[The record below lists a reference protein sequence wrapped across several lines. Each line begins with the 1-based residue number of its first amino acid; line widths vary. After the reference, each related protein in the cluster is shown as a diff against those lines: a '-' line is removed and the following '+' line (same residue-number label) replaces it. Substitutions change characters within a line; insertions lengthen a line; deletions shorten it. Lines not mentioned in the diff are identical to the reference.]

1 MGNTNST
8 QFKRLAIE
16 VEEAIFKPLQIAD
29 PWIVAVDVY
38 GFRKGSVIAQYYIVY
53 SPSMRGVKDAR
64 SVERT
69 KDNVFASGN
78 VTDIEFDKSFT
89 SPVILTAAP
98 TTQRPTTT
106 RAPTT
111 KPC

>member
-1 MGNTNST
+1 
-8 QFKRLAIE
+8 
-16 VEEAIFKPLQIAD
+16 
-29 PWIVAVDVY
+29 
-38 GFRKGSVIAQYYIVY
+38 
-53 SPSMRGVKDAR
+53 MRGVKDAR

-78 VTDIEFDKSFT
+78 VTDIEFDQSFT

-111 KPC
+111 KPCVRTSGGDANGACCHFPFTADGMQWNSCKGSGANAWCWTTPDSSSSPKWG